1 MAGYVLTP
9 LARADLQDIWN
20 YTVERWSRE
29 QAERYMREIEGTVAL
44 LVSAPGLGRSCD
56 EIRAGYFKFPAGTH
70 MIYFRRR
77 KAKIEIVRIL
87 HQRMDVERHL

>member
-20 YTVERWSRE
+20 YTVERWGWA
-29 QAERYMREIEGTVAL
+29 QAERYMREIQETVAL
-44 LVSAPGLGRSCD
+44 LASSPGLGRSCD

-70 MIYFRRR
+70 VIYFRRR
-77 KAKIEIVRIL
+77 NSKTEIVRIL